1 MIASQLYSEKLQAPI
16 CREFPMKNGRKS
28 EKTEIF
34 G

>member
-1 MIASQLYSEKLQAPI
+1 MIGSLLYSEKLQAPI
-16 CREFPMKNGRKS
+16 SRECSMKNGPKS